1 MEGQM
6 EGRTDPI
13 LYDLSGWGQ
22 WSNKVESIAKN
33 NERKKLYQIQPA
45 ELVIISV
52 QKNLD
57 RCVYGLPC

>member
-1 MEGQM
+1 MDGQM

-13 LYDLSGWGQ
+13 LLDPSGRGQ
-22 WSNKVESIAKN
+22 WSSRVESIAKN

-52 QKNLD
+52 QKNLY
-57 RCVYGLPC
+57 R